1 MLEDYIKEQEIV
13 TNLLLESFKNNK
25 LVQAYLIVSSDNDYS
40 LKYAKSFAKKL
51 ITSDYNTNIC
61 TKIDKNIY
69 SELKIINPISNV
81 VKKEQ
86 LLDLQNDFKTKPI
99 EGNKRVYIINE
110 CDKLNSSSANSIL
123 KFLEEPQDDIIAI
136 LLTNNISKVL
146 PTIISRCQILNL
158 SNLDNKSK
166 DITEIIYKNYI
177 KIYENIEINDKE
189 YTNYF
194 ENLIYYCESIEK
206 ENLKFIIKY
215 KDFFDNLKNKEDIE
229 NFLIVLLYFYY
240 DMLNLKIDKNIHY
253 MLNYEEILKK
263 YMEKNDINKLIYKIR
278 IVEDIKYKLSS
289 NMNLKLLFDEFLIK
303 LNEVS

>member
-81 VKKEQ
+81 IKKEQ

-136 LLTNNISKVL
+136 LLTNNISRVL

-158 SNLDNKSK
+158 SNLDSKSK
-166 DITEIIYKNYI
+166 DITEIIHKNYI
-177 KIYENIEINDKE
+177 KIYDNIEINDKE
-189 YTNYF
+189 YINYF

-206 ENLKFIIKY
+206 DNLKFIIKY
-215 KDFFDNLKNKEDIE
+215 KDFFDILKNKEDIE

-240 DMLNLKIDKNIHY
+240 DILNLKIDKNIHY

-263 YMEKNDINKLIYKIR
+263 YMEKNDINKLISKIR
-278 IVEDIKYKLSS
+278 IVEDIKYKLNS

>member
-81 VKKEQ
+81 IKKEQ

-136 LLTNNISKVL
+136 LLTNNISTWLHFANPKAF
-146 PTIISRCQILNL
+146 RFL
-158 SNLDNKSK
+158 S
-166 DITEIIYKNYI
+166 
-177 KIYENIEINDKE
+177 
-189 YTNYF
+189 
-194 ENLIYYCESIEK
+194 
-206 ENLKFIIKY
+206 
-215 KDFFDNLKNKEDIE
+215 
-229 NFLIVLLYFYY
+229 
-240 DMLNLKIDKNIHY
+240 
-253 MLNYEEILKK
+253 
-263 YMEKNDINKLIYKIR
+263 
-278 IVEDIKYKLSS
+278 
-289 NMNLKLLFDEFLIK
+289 
-303 LNEVS
+303 

>member
-81 VKKEQ
+81 IKKEQ

-240 DMLNLKIDKNIHY
+240 DMLNLKIDKNIYY

>member
-51 ITSDYNTNIC
+51 ITSDYDTNIC

-81 VKKEQ
+81 IKKEQ

-158 SNLDNKSK
+158 SNLDSKSK
-166 DITEIIYKNYI
+166 DITEIIHKNYI
-177 KIYENIEINDKE
+177 KIYDNIEINDKE
-189 YTNYF
+189 YINYF

-206 ENLKFIIKY
+206 DNLKFIIKY
-215 KDFFDNLKNKEDIE
+215 KDFFDILKNKEDIE

-240 DMLNLKIDKNIHY
+240 DILNLKIDKNIHY

-263 YMEKNDINKLIYKIR
+263 YMEKNDINKLISKIR
-278 IVEDIKYKLSS
+278 IVEDIKYKLNS

>member
-81 VKKEQ
+81 IKKEQ

>member
-51 ITSDYNTNIC
+51 ITSDYDTNIC

-81 VKKEQ
+81 IKKEQ

-136 LLTNNISKVL
+136 LLTNNISRVL

-158 SNLDNKSK
+158 SNLDSKSK
-166 DITEIIYKNYI
+166 DITEIIHKNYI
-177 KIYENIEINDKE
+177 KIYDNIEINDKE
-189 YTNYF
+189 YINYF

-206 ENLKFIIKY
+206 DNLKFIIKY
-215 KDFFDNLKNKEDIE
+215 KDFFDILKNKEDIE

-240 DMLNLKIDKNIHY
+240 DILNLKIDKNIHY

-263 YMEKNDINKLIYKIR
+263 YMEKNDINKLISKIR
-278 IVEDIKYKLSS
+278 IVEDIKYKLNS